1 MIVCA
6 GVADLAVGAGESY
19 VRVDLPIEVLEMI
32 EKVFGRKKLLIVV
45 LIVIAFLYFLLGRYD
60 VSATKPHPTIVNMIF
75 HSITE
80 RSIQRNSASLE
91 VPYDTND
98 KNMYVKGFKEYE
110 EMCVQCHGAPGVE
123 PSPTGKGL
131 FPPAPRFPEEELYEY
146 SLKDIFWVTKNGVKM
161 TGMPAYGP
169 THEDETIWAIAIF
182 LDKSRNLSEVEYKEL
197 RDKYS
202 DTHH

>member
-1 MIVCA
+1 MA
-6 GVADLAVGAGESY
+6 EL
-19 VRVDLPIEVLEMI
+19 I
-32 EKVFGRKKLLIVV
+32 EKLLRRKKLLVAV
-45 LIVIAFLYFLLGRYD
+45 LIAVSMLYFLLGRYD
-60 VSATKPHPTIVNMIF
+60 VSATKPHPAIVTKIL
-75 HSITE
+75 HGIAE
-80 RSIQRNSASLE
+80 RSIKRNSVSLT
-91 VPYDTND
+91 VPYDIND

-123 PSPTGKGL
+123 PSSTGKGL
-131 FPPAPRFPEEELYEY
+131 FPKPPRFPEEKLSEY

-182 LDKSRNLSEVEYKEL
+182 LDKSRDLPEAEYKEL
-197 RDKYS
+197 KDKYS